1 MANKTFSARI
11 DSSEVTF
18 FLKRLKFR
26 EQEELIGL
34 IATISD
40 VADPKA
46 QASSVRQ
53 AIEICLAGWDK
64 SDPITAWDTELD
76 IVEAVK
82 LIRSAL
88 AGNAA
93 SEDDKKKSE

>member
-1 MANKTFSARI
+1 
-11 DSSEVTF
+11 
-18 FLKRLKFR
+18 
-26 EQEELIGL
+26 
-34 IATISD
+34 
-40 VADPKA
+40 
-46 QASSVRQ
+46 VRQ